1 MRDGGVATLQTP
13 QTEDDLARELHQK
26 LYANPLLLPFQ
37 DALILY
43 VDSTTNPWQSHVGYA
58 TQEGGKKPE
67 RQTEVEF
74 GRRNIRRFSPQEVNR
89 ENAHGYASTAAS
101 QLQTLGPLYQ
111 RDPQDLQQDSD
122 MVFTLAGFR
131 AYVSE
136 MERTH
141 QFLSQFSDGPE
152 VAKLCKTIDDV
163 KGMFPN

>member
-1 MRDGGVATLQTP
+1 MAGVGQMRDGGVATLQTP

-74 GRRNIRRFSPQEVNR
+74 GRRIS
-89 ENAHGYASTAAS
+89 G
-101 QLQTLGPLYQ
+101 
-111 RDPQDLQQDSD
+111 
-122 MVFTLAGFR
+122 GFL
-131 AYVSE
+131 
-136 MERTH
+136 H
-141 QFLSQFSDGPE
+141 
-152 VAKLCKTIDDV
+152 KK
-163 KGMFPN
+163 